1 MRYENDLMAELGAQ
15 FPRTA
20 KAIIGTDPAADLSFD
35 TGLPDVWNAVLY
47 VMVAQL
53 LAVHWANLLDINVDD
68 PFEGQATLTRVVS
81 DVALYFIGKTN
92 A

>member
-1 MRYENDLMAELGAQ
+1 MAELGAQ
-15 FPRTA
+15 FPRIA
-20 KAIIGTDPAADLSFD
+20 LARIGTDSAADLSFH

-53 LAVHWANLLDINVDD
+53 LAVHWAKSLGINVDD

-81 DVALYFIGKTN
+81 GVTLYPVKNI
-92 A
+92 